1 MDSFFFQ
8 SRLATEDDY
17 ESNNEEEEE
26 DDVKP
31 VCGEKRKIL
40 FIHQTEWQRQ
50 LIARYGNDMV
60 LLDATYRTTQYALP
74 LFFIA
79 VKTNF
84 DYQIVGSFV
93 TEDETKESIIEALS
107 ILKEWNPKWRPSHFM
122 TDFCEEEIQAA
133 ESVFEGTL
141 NLEVRFLPL
150 LLQPE
155 TSPGYLYKPDQ
166 DI

>member
-1 MDSFFFQ
+1 MDSFFFR
-8 SRLATEDDY
+8 SRLATEADY
-17 ESNNEEEEE
+17 ESNTEEEE
-26 DDVKP
+26 DDDVKP
-31 VCGEKRKIL
+31 ICGGKRKIL
-40 FIHQTEWQRQ
+40 FIHQTECQ

-60 LLDATYRTTQYALP
+60 LLDATYRTTRYALP
-74 LFFIA
+74 LFFVA

-93 TEDETKESIIEALS
+93 TEDETKESIKEALS

-141 NLEVRFLPL
+141 NFEVGFFAL
-150 LLQPE
+150 
-155 TSPGYLYKPDQ
+155 
-166 DI
+166 